1 MYHIND
7 HIKTAYGCCEMEECR
22 HKHGDSEPINLL
34 KYKLWIQT
42 MGDHLLDDIIEIN
55 ENTNMASQEADECHI
70 NTLVNCHI

>member
-1 MYHIND
+1 MNTD
-7 HIKTAYGCCEMEECR
+7 
-22 HKHGDSEPINLL
+22 
-34 KYKLWIQT
+34 